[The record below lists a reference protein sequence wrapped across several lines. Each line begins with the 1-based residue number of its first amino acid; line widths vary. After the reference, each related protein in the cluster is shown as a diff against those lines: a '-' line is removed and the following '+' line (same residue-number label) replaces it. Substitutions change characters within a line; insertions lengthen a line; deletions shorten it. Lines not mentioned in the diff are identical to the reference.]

1 MRAQGK
7 EETEVLV
14 TESLPDY
21 LPVLH
26 EVLLCSLISHSPW
39 SSHEDDNYGI
49 LITEGGLERAL
60 HRLLRL
66 LSLELLFQLDS
77 YSFLDFVILSHFD
90 RFL

>member
-14 TESLPDY
+14 TESLPDC
-21 LPVLH
+21 LAVLH

-49 LITEGGLERAL
+49 LITREWGGECWR
-60 HRLLRL
+60 
-66 LSLELLFQLDS
+66 ELCTESQGF
-77 YSFLDFVILSHFD
+77 
-90 RFL
+90 

>member
-49 LITEGGLERAL
+49 LITGGGGGWR
-60 HRLLRL
+60 
-66 LSLELLFQLDS
+66 ELYTDS
-77 YSFLDFVILSHFD
+77 
-90 RFL
+90 

>member
-49 LITEGGLERAL
+49 LITGGGGWR
-60 HRLLRL
+60 
-66 LSLELLFQLDS
+66 ELYTDS
-77 YSFLDFVILSHFD
+77 
-90 RFL
+90 

>member
-49 LITEGGLERAL
+49 LITGGGAGESFTQNTKAFKLRAVVST
-60 HRLLRL
+60 RLI
-66 LSLELLFQLDS
+66 QLP
-77 YSFLDFVILSHFD
+77 
-90 RFL
+90 RFCGTFTL

>member
-14 TESLPDY
+14 AESLPEC

-49 LITEGGLERAL
+49 LITREWGGGWR
-60 HRLLRL
+60 
-66 LSLELLFQLDS
+66 ELYTESQGF
-77 YSFLDFVILSHFD
+77 
-90 RFL
+90 

>member
-14 TESLPDY
+14 AESLPEC

-49 LITEGGLERAL
+49 LITREWRGGGESFTQNPKAFKLRAVVST
-60 HRLLRL
+60 RLI
-66 LSLELLFQLDS
+66 QLPRCCDT
-77 YSFLDFVILSHFD
+77 FTL
-90 RFL
+90 